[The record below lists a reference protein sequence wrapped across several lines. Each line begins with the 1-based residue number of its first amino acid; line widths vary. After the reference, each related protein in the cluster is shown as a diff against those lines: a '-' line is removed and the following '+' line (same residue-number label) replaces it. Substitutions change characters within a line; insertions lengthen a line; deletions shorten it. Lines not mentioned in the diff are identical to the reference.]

1 MLSPKHV
8 SEYTQIPPSTLR
20 RWADVFAKHLAPRSG
35 KKRMYATSD
44 LAVFQRI
51 KDLAAQGIG
60 LDRINELLLIPI
72 EPANKETALITMTD
86 LLQTLEFAQ
95 STIASMNAKLEDQ
108 VARIAALEEY
118 LALPWYKRIGKK
130 PPVK

>member
-1 MLSPKHV
+1 
-8 SEYTQIPPSTLR
+8 
-20 RWADVFAKHLAPRSG
+20 
-35 KKRMYATSD
+35 MYATSD

-60 LDRINELLLIPI
+60 LDRINELLLIPA

-108 VARIAALEEY
+108 AARIAALEEY